1 MGEIWKMD
9 FKISNSE
16 TGESEEN
23 WTLNRK
29 EIERACKYYV
39 EFKIRE
45 I

>member
-1 MGEIWKMD
+1 MD
-9 FKISNSE
+9 FKTLNSE

-29 EIERACKYYV
+29 EFEHAYKYHV
-39 EFKIRE
+39 VFEIRE

>member
-16 TGESEEN
+16 TGEAEEN

-29 EIERACKYYV
+29 EIEHDCKYHV
-39 EFKIRE
+39 ELE
-45 I
+45 ICEI